1 MKRLPKEVDF
11 KKDFRKGIWSA
22 GFAWQIRKRKA

>member
-11 KKDFRKGIWSA
+11 KKDFKKEFEVQVLLGR
-22 GFAWQIRKRKA
+22 